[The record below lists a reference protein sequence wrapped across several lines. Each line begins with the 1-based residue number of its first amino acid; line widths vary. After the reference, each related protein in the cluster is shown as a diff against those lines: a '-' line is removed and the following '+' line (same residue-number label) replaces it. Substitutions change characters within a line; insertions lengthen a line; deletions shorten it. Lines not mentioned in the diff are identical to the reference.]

1 MAVGADD
8 AEMHSALSKLSIL
21 GVLST
26 EDLAVQAVALFKLCP
41 PDQLLRCGRF
51 QLQWCDKRYRHVD
64 TTGHTSCHTVHS
76 LDENTTH
83 LLWHPY

>member
-1 MAVGADD
+1 MAVGPDD

-51 QLQWCDKRYRHVD
+51 QLQWCDQRHQRVD
-64 TTGHTSCHTVHS
+64 IVGCTSCRT
-76 LDENTTH
+76 L
-83 LLWHPY
+83 